1 MVCEPRWGTIFV
13 CCLLLLFC
21 MYSSVA
27 ALRLARRTFT
37 APVRPSTF
45 PRVHNALFCT
55 ESTSAGTEKKKQK
68 GKASAQVT
76 VNVLGQGID
85 DIKRARV
92 TKMEQLKSMGKNPF
106 AYSYEQTH
114 KAAELHALCKDL
126 PDGAEDENLRVSI
139 SGRIMLRRVFG
150 KLAFFHLQDESGQI
164 QLYIDKARLAD
175 DSFDQLKALTDAGDI
190 IGVKGTMKRT
200 DKVG

>member
-1 MVCEPRWGTIFV
+1 VGFFQYLKQTDSGVWSEKGYIEVHTT
-13 CCLLLLFC
+13 LL
-21 MYSSVA
+21 
-27 ALRLARRTFT
+27 
-37 APVRPSTF
+37 P
-45 PRVHNALFCT
+45 
-55 ESTSAGTEKKKQK
+55 
-68 GKASAQVT
+68 
-76 VNVLGQGID
+76 
-85 DIKRARV
+85 
-92 TKMEQLKSMGKNPF
+92 
-106 AYSYEQTH
+106 TH

-126 PDGAEDENLRVSI
+126 PDGGEDENLRVSI

-164 QLYIDKARLAD
+164 QLYIDKARLAA